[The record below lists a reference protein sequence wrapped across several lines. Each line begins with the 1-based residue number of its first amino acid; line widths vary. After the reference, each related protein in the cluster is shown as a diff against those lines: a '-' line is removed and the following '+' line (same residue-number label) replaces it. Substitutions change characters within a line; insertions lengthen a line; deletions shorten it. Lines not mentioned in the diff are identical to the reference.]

1 MHSHASAEKSEWV
14 LWCDEIIHDI
24 ISPFARSSKR
34 CRELEKVQ
42 EEMELVKLV
51 VLRQMGSL

>member
-1 MHSHASAEKSEWV
+1 M
-14 LWCDEIIHDI
+14 WCDEIVHDI
-24 ISPFARSSKR
+24 INPFARSSKR